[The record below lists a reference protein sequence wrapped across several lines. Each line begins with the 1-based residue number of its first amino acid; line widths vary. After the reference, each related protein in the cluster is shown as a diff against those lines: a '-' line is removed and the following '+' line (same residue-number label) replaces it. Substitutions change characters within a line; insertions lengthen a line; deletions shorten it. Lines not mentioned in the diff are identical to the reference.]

1 MNKLIASVLLILI
14 SFNVQADWQLN
25 NQQSSVNF
33 ISIKKSSVGE
43 IHHFKSLSGH
53 IKGDNVT
60 LSIDLSSVETNIP
73 VRNERMKTMLFDVA
87 NFSTA
92 DIKASIDQSRINA
105 LKHGENYLD
114 KINIVISLHGKSKDM
129 ETMVN
134 IVKLSGNRVLVYSIQ
149 PVIVNASDFDLAAGV
164 EALKTVAKL
173 PSISSAVPVTF
184 SLVFKNEA

>member
-1 MNKLIASVLLILI
+1 MNKLIASVLLILVSI
-14 SFNVQADWQLN
+14 NAQADWQLN

-33 ISIKKSSVGE
+33 ISIKKSTVGE

-53 IKGDNVT
+53 IKGDNITV
-60 LSIDLSSVETNIP
+60 SIDLSSVETNVP
-73 VRNERMKTMLFDVA
+73 VRNERMETMLFDVA
-87 NFSTA
+87 NFATA
-92 DIKASIDQSRINA
+92 DIKTSIEQSRINA

-114 KINIVISLHGKSKDM
+114 KINIVVSLHGKSKEL

-134 IVKLSGNRVLVYSIQ
+134 IIKLSDNRVLVYSIQ
-149 PVIVNASDFDLAAGV
+149 PIIVNASDFDLAAGV

-184 SLVFKNEA
+184 SLVFKN